1 MEFAASS
8 RFSHRRRLSAEVSM
22 RDDSLDRVAAE
33 HRFVI
38 DQTLAAERLEG
49 WRPDGDNV
57 ADLVALLGGRLTF
70 GEYLTKHLIA
80 LRGTPAVPVR
90 RRVFRRHRPYLLP
103 GTTVLRNN
111 FGLESQQA
119 LAELEFVATAGRIAQ
134 WHRRIAA
141 GTVGRDD
148 VDFGVTHQHVFADVY
163 GWAGRYRVT
172 ELRRG
177 DVLFAWQS
185 EVAPAM
191 QRVGWAARRLA
202 ATGAE
207 LDDGPLAYRFARLYA
222 EYNRVHPF
230 REGNGR
236 TGTLVLHTVAALCG
250 RRLDLGA
257 FNRDEWI
264 DASRDSMPPRRDRR
278 ASHRPF
284 LPLFLRALRQEE

>member
-1 MEFAASS
+1 
-8 RFSHRRRLSAEVSM
+8 
-22 RDDSLDRVAAE
+22 
-33 HRFVI
+33 
-38 DQTLAAERLEG
+38 
-49 WRPDGDNV
+49 
-57 ADLVALLGGRLTF
+57 
-70 GEYLTKHLIA
+70 
-80 LRGTPAVPVR
+80 
-90 RRVFRRHRPYLLP
+90 
-103 GTTVLRNN
+103 
-111 FGLESQQA
+111 
-119 LAELEFVATAGRIAQ
+119 LEFVATAGRIAQ

-148 VDFGVTHQHVFADVY
+148 VDFAVAHQHVFADLY

-264 DASRDSMPPRRDRR
+264 DASRDSMPPRRDGR
-278 ASHRPF
+278 AGHRPF
-284 LPLFLRALRQEE
+284 LPLSCERYVRKSERRAQAWIPAAKGVTGEQRACCGFLGPRARGVIESCGGGASPSTVGHVHSARLLVVVPCSGV